1 MDDNRTE
8 PYDEHPPVHPWQ
20 PPLMPSDS
28 NRMGLDRS
36 VPEGAWLEFASMLD
50 RRKKSHVAVALVLL
64 VVFLLPVLNTLRY
77 LFTSL

>member
-1 MDDNRTE
+1 MLLLDFVLQDS
-8 PYDEHPPVHPWQ
+8 WQ
-20 PPLMPSDS
+20 NYQALIFLAIALLAIESLLIA
-28 NRMGLDRS
+28 GLLR
-36 VPEGAWLEFASMLD
+36 ER